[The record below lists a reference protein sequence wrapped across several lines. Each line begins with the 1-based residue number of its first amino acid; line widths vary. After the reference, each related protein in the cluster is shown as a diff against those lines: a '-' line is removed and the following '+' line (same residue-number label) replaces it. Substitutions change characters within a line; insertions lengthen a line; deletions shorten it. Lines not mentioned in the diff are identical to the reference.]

1 MSYLPL
7 IILYLLTV
15 AHTLIFK
22 HCGFLPAPV
31 RALLHWDGSELP
43 QTTLG
48 ESAAIN
54 AFRGQHFQVEKYNHT
69 IMDGICVEWS
79 SEGVCPILT
88 PCVRDTQSAQD
99 VWVKARLIPKD
110 GGTTASLGHVLPSHC
125 SGAAVS
131 TCLIRG
137 PWVAEVA
144 VGTCPFIGHLWEG
157 LALHSLSTSHTVE
170 DTPRALFIVS
180 LLGWR
185 RPSPYMPHAPGW

>member
-1 MSYLPL
+1 M
-7 IILYLLTV
+7 
-15 AHTLIFK
+15 
-22 HCGFLPAPV
+22 
-31 RALLHWDGSELP
+31 E
-43 QTTLG
+43 
-48 ESAAIN
+48 N
-54 AFRGQHFQVEKYNHT
+54 YNHT
-69 IMDGICVEWS
+69 TMDSICVEWS

-99 VWVKARLIPKD
+99 VQAKARLVPKY

-137 PWVAEVA
+137 LCVAEVP
-144 VGTCPFIGHLWEG
+144 VGTCPFIGHLREG

-180 LLGWR
+180 PLG
-185 RPSPYMPHAPGW
+185 